1 VSQARLETPS
11 LASLSHEGEGRS
23 AGAVFAPDALV
34 ARAPRIYAHAA
45 DSIDLESYRAC
56 KGPLLPHQ
64 AERALLLAQPGDLVC
79 VDEPVDPAFLEFL
92 SRLGLGPL
100 PEHLVV
106 GDRRAS
112 RSVALADKLRR
123 DHVSLLSMVDALPKD
138 SVVYLDPFIGT
149 SSEEHLVRA
158 LQRRC
163 GVHIIMDA
171 PCAALVERCNRKH
184 EVRDLAASLGL
195 PIANGEVVALDGP
208 PDHLPGDMTPLASA
222 IERALSR
229 ADRVIVRASESAG
242 GSGTFLVDR
251 DAGSLESTLAEVSKR
266 RDNRFYLVE
275 ERLAAS
281 VSPNV
286 LLYVPLP
293 PEPIRCI
300 GVTDQV
306 LDERLAHKGNRF
318 PSTARCAS
326 AMRRDALRLG
336 GVLRDQGYRG
346 FAGIDFIEFESP
358 RPSRR
363 QYLFI
368 ELNPRVNGALYPLA
382 TRSRLNAVQE
392 RCGRPAISAFV
403 SRSFRSRPIAFD
415 ALAASTRDLLF
426 APDRG
431 SGVLPYKTGGL
442 QFGVVTAVALAASP
456 EEAHDL
462 LLDFSTRLPAHTE
475 PSPDGT

>member
-1 VSQARLETPS
+1 MSRARLETSS
-11 LASLSHEGEGRS
+11 LASAWQEGECRP
-23 AGAVFAPDALV
+23 AGLAFARHAPAS
-34 ARAPRIYAHAA
+34 RAPRIYAHAA

-56 KGPLLPHQ
+56 KGPLLAHQ

-112 RSVALADKLRR
+112 RSVALAEKLRR
-123 DHVSLLSMVDALPKD
+123 DHASLLSMVDALPKD
-138 SVVYLDPFIGT
+138 RVAYLDPFIGT
-149 SSEEHLVRA
+149 SLEEHLVRA
-158 LQRRC
+158 LRGQR
-163 GVHIIMDA
+163 GADIIMDA
-171 PCAALVERCNRKH
+171 PCAALVERCNRKN
-184 EVRDLAASLGL
+184 EVRDLAVRLGL

-208 PDHLPGDMTPLASA
+208 PEHLPSDMTPLASA
-222 IERALSR
+222 IERVLSR
-229 ADRVIVRASESAG
+229 TNRVIVRASESAG

-251 DAGSLESTLAEVSKR
+251 DSDSLESTLAEVGRR

-286 LLYVPLP
+286 LLYLPLP

-306 LDERLAHKGNRF
+306 LSEQLVHKGNRF

-326 AMRRDALRLG
+326 AMQRDALRLG
-336 GVLRDQGYRG
+336 RVLRDQGYRG

-358 RPSRR
+358 RSSHR

-392 RCGRPAISAFV
+392 RCGRPTINAFV
-403 SRSFRSRPIAFD
+403 SRSFRSQPIDFD

-426 APDRG
+426 DPDRG
-431 SGVLPYKTGGL
+431 SGVIPYKTGGL
-442 QFGVVTAVALAASP
+442 QFGFVTAVALAESP

-462 LLDFSTRLPAHTE
+462 LLDFSTRLPAHAE
-475 PSPDGT
+475 PSPSGT